1 MTTIRIRNERVSKVD
16 SVSNWVER
24 RQFWSR
30 LPFVPCFHGDGWARI
45 FESIFIRNEFGD
57 RIVTGRWTG
66 DDRSNLNMETD
77 FDSFH
82 LLRDKY
88 SFRDYLSSK
97 DYLYNLVAK
106 VSFARC
112 SAINLIYNEIISV
125 MECIIA
131 VLYRCINGEKLR
143 EN

>member
-1 MTTIRIRNERVSKVD
+1 
-16 SVSNWVER
+16 
-24 RQFWSR
+24 
-30 LPFVPCFHGDGWARI
+30 
-45 FESIFIRNEFGD
+45 
-57 RIVTGRWTG
+57 
-66 DDRSNLNMETD
+66 METD
-77 FDSFH
+77 FDSFY

-125 MECIIA
+125 MEYIIA